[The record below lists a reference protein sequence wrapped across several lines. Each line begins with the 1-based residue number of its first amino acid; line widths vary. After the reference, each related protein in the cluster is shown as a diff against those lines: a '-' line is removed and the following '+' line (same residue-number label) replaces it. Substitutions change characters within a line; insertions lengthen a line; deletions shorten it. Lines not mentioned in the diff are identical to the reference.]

1 MKFFF
6 KSDLNNSLKSSHN
19 RGNKIWRKPKGWI
32 LTVITLLLFVK
43 LSAQD
48 KPNIIVILTDDMGY
62 SDISCFGGNF
72 VPTPNIDRLAKEGT
86 KYTNYYSA
94 APICSPSRV
103 SILTGMFPA
112 EWNFTNYLNDRRS
125 NGLAEQANYLN
136 INAPSMA
143 KVMKTAGYATG
154 HFGKWHM
161 GGGRDIKNAPNFD
174 KYGFDEHASTYESPD
189 PDSLLT
195 ATDWIWSKKD
205 SIKRW
210 DRTKYFV
217 DKTLDFLKR
226 HKGQPCFVNLWPD
239 DMHTPWVPEVDWR
252 YTGQFPMNP
261 QEEKS
266 FKLVLKEYDKQIG
279 RLLDGIK
286 KLGIE
291 DNTIV
296 IFTSDNG
303 PLPSFR
309 GSREAGLRG
318 SKLSLYEGGIR
329 MPFIVKW
336 PGHTPA
342 GVTDSISV
350 LNSTDLLP
358 TFAALSSAPLPS
370 NYKGDG
376 EDRESVLLGKPS
388 ARDKDMYW
396 EYGRNSYA
404 FNFPKGRDHS
414 PNLAIRSG
422 KWKLLMNYHGK
433 DVELYDMSK
442 DRFEITNVSKAHPA
456 IVKQLKTKL
465 ITWRTYLPEL
475 TPDRA
480 DPVKQ

>member
-1 MKFFF
+1 MRIGIRKG
-6 KSDLNNSLKSSHN
+6 SVMLLSLLALQ
-19 RGNKIWRKPKGWI
+19 GI
-32 LTVITLLLFVK
+32 
-43 LSAQD
+43 SAQK
-48 KPNIIVILTDDMGY
+48 KPNIILILTDDMGY
-62 SDISCFGGNF
+62 SDIGCFGGNF
-72 VPTPNIDRLAKEGT
+72 VPTPNIDRLAAKGT
-86 KYTNYYSA
+86 KYTQYYSA
-94 APICSPSRV
+94 APICSPSRT
-103 SILTGMFPA
+103 SLLTGMFPA
-112 EWNFTNYLNDRRS
+112 EWNFTTYLNDRRS
-125 NGLAEQANYLN
+125 NALAEQANYLN
-136 INAPSMA
+136 VNAPSIGR
-143 KVMKTAGYATG
+143 VLKTAGYVTG

-174 KYGFDEHASTYESPD
+174 KYGFDEHSSTYESPD

-195 ATDWIWSKKD
+195 ATDWIWSEKD

-210 DRTKYFV
+210 DRTGYFV

-226 HKGQPCFVNLWPD
+226 HKGESCYVNLWPD

-252 YTGQFPMNP
+252 DTGQYPMNP
-261 QEEKS
+261 HEEKA
-266 FKLVLKEYDKQIG
+266 FKLVLQEYDKQMG
-279 RLLDGIK
+279 RLLDGIR

-291 DNTIV
+291 KNTII

-329 MPFIVKW
+329 MPFIVTW
-336 PGHTPA
+336 PGHIPE
-342 GVTDSISV
+342 GVTDSLSV

-358 TFAALSSAPLPS
+358 TLAAITSAGLTA

-376 EDRESVLLGKPS
+376 ENRESVWLGTPS
-388 ARDKDMYW
+388 LRDKDMYW

-404 FNFPKGRDHS
+404 FNYPEGRDRS

-422 KWKLLMNYHGK
+422 KWKLLMNYHRN
-433 DVELYDMSK
+433 DAELYDMEK
-442 DRFEITNVSKAHPA
+442 DVYETTNVAKEHPD
-456 IVKQLKTKL
+456 IVKELKNKL

-480 DPVKQ
+480 NPVRQ